1 MPWKQGQSGNPR
13 GRPRKSQKTMAQLRS
28 QISEHLPDVIEV
40 LAGAAKEG
48 DVQAARILVERCV
61 PSMRALDQNINV
73 NESVKGLSDQELI
86 DLMKDF
92 ETGIGL
98 FSSAIELCPND
109 FYGYSRRGLCY
120 MYLDQFGRAKEDFDS
135 AIQCGPSLQDGYA
148 YRATA
153 LLQEGHYDDSFV
165 DIEKAID
172 L

>member
-86 DLMKDF
+86 DLMKDV
-92 ETGIGL
+92 ETGI
-98 FSSAIELCPND
+98 ERD
-109 FYGYSRRGLCY
+109 
-120 MYLDQFGRAKEDFDS
+120 EDG
-135 AIQCGPSLQDGYA
+135 INN
-148 YRATA
+148 
-153 LLQEGHYDDSFV
+153 
-165 DIEKAID
+165 
-172 L
+172 